1 MTARAK
7 PSELANPWVRELTP
21 YPPGKPIEELERELG
36 ITGAVKLASN
46 ESPIGP
52 SRRAVEAIFAA
63 AESLNRYP
71 DGSCHYLREALAERL
86 GLSGDR
92 LVFGAGSDELLE
104 LLSKSFLSPGDDAVM
119 PWPSF
124 AMYPLVV
131 RGMGARA
138 VQVPL
143 DAELRVDV
151 AALIGAVGP
160 RTRLL
165 FLANPNNPTGTSIGA
180 DAFAKLVESVPERVV
195 IAADEA
201 YCEYVRRADFPDT
214 LAWLRGR
221 PTLVVLRTFSKIHGL
236 AGLRVGYGVG
246 HPELI
251 AHLARARH
259 PFNVNSLAQA
269 AARAALGD
277 PEHVAR
283 VRAITH
289 AGLER
294 LERGARE
301 LGLRHAQSDANF
313 LLIEVGDRAAEI
325 YQGLLRQGVIT
336 RPVAGFGLDR
346 HLRVT
351 VGLPEE
357 NERFL
362 AALAG
367 ELGRHGEGT
376 RARSAAKPSGEN
388 GP

>member
-1 MTARAK
+1 MKIAKLVNPHIRA
-7 PSELANPWVRELTP
+7 LRP
-21 YPPGKPIEELERELG
+21 YEPGKPIAELERELG
-36 ITGAVKLASN
+36 IRGSIKLASN
-46 ESPIGP
+46 EAPLGP
-52 SRRAVEAIFAA
+52 SPRALEALR
-63 AESLNRYP
+63 AEAENLNRYP
-71 DGSCHYLREALAERL
+71 EDSCHDLRDALARRL
-86 GLSGDR
+86 EVAPDQLI
-92 LVFGAGSDELLE
+92 FGAGSDEVLDLLGRC
-104 LLSKSFLSPGDDAVM
+104 FLGPGDEVVF

-124 AMYPLVV
+124 AMYPIVAASL
-131 RGMGARA
+131 GARA

-160 RTRLL
+160 RTRLV

-201 YCEYVRRADFPDT
+201 YCEYVRRTDFPDT
-214 LAWLRGR
+214 LAWLRRR

-246 HPELI
+246 HSELI

-283 VRAITH
+283 VRALTH

-294 LERGARE
+294 LERGVRE

-351 VGLPEE
+351 VGLPQE

-362 AALAG
+362 AALAR
-367 ELGRHGEGT
+367 EL
-376 RARSAAKPSGEN
+376 RA
-388 GP
+388 